1 MVAVDAPI
9 RFPER
14 HVPDKTF
21 QIIAFLV
28 DDVKSD
34 GSGIRLKG
42 LLSLNALRVRMDI
55 VSIEK
60 THNVKSVL
68 AKNLCR
74 VYGARGATDV

>member
-1 MVAVDAPI
+1 MIAVGAPI
-9 RFPER
+9 GFPER

-28 DDVKSD
+28 DDVKFD

-42 LLSLNALRVRMDI
+42 FLSLDALCVRMDI

-60 THNVKSVL
+60 THNVKSFT